1 MDIIGRHLLPDFWHR
16 HPQSECA
23 LRGVCAIVSA
33 AEWHGDD
40 DILLQLGTA
49 VTSIG
54 EGRVVL
60 TDPDG
65 RFRLIL
71 RVKYAQQ
78 LVHILS
84 IDEVPHE

>member
-16 HPQSECA
+16 HPESESA
-23 LRGVCAIVSA
+23 LRGFAAIVSA
-33 AEWHGDD
+33 AEWRGDD
-40 DILLQLGTA
+40 DIFLQLGTA
-49 VTSIG
+49 VTPMDG
-54 EGRVVL
+54 GRVVL
-60 TDPDG
+60 ADPDG